1 MERICKE
8 AGFGLNLP
16 VTLGIAEITGTV
28 EEDLGEVVEVI
39 EEETEAE
46 EAGLEETHL
55 DPEPIT
61 DWLWKICLHVLHGRI

>member
-8 AGFGLNLP
+8 AGSGLNLP
-16 VTLGIAEITGTV
+16 VTPGIAEITGTV
-28 EEDLGEVVEVI
+28 EEDLGEVVEDI